1 MDKPASLPAPP
12 AAHQRPYSYER
23 HGVTIED
30 PWHWLRDP
38 KYPEVDDP
46 EVLAYLKAE
55 NAYFDGWKAQHQ
67 GLLDKLFEEM
77 KGRIKE
83 DDSSVPIRDGEF
95 LYWWAFKPG
104 AQYRTWYRKPVE
116 TSARPERSEPQANG
130 VEGRIAPTVEQRPS
144 TSLRTSE
151 AGDCSAEVIF
161 DEPVEAEGRDYFRL
175 GALEPSPD
183 GRLLATLVDDN
194 GSERFQL
201 RIRDVASGKDIETVT
216 DVGIGQPVWTSD
228 SAGIVFTEV
237 NDHWRSYRARYHR
250 LGADPA
256 AAATLYEETEE
267 LGFSVGV
274 GKSHDKTLIMV
285 ATGDNATSEVRFV
298 SADDPS
304 QPLTLISP
312 RKPNREY
319 HVDAA
324 HGKLWIHTNDDHVN
338 FRLAEAD
345 VEKPGEWRTVIPGS
359 DRVYLTGVTSYR
371 DHLAIS
377 SRVDGLDQLT
387 LRTYTGEETRIPFAE
402 ASYSAFFM
410 GNPEYAPQSYRVGYS
425 SMVTPMTTYDYH
437 PETGE
442 LEVRKVQ
449 EIPSGYDASQY
460 ATERLMVEARDGVKV
475 PVSVVY
481 RKGFEKNGEG
491 KLFLYAYGAYG
502 HAIPPVFNSN
512 RISLLDRGWACAIA
526 HIRGGDDLGYKWFLD
541 GKLTKRT
548 NTFNDFVDVAKG
560 LIAEEFTK
568 AGNIAINGGSAGGEL
583 MGAVVNSDPE
593 LWGAVVADVPFV
605 DVLNTMLDDTL
616 PLTPGE
622 WPEWGNPITDRQAF
636 ELIRSYSPYDNVK
649 AQDYPPM
656 LITGGLTDPRVT
668 YWEPAKWAAKLRATK
683 TDGNLLMLKINMGA
697 GHGGKSGRWEK
708 LHEVAETYAFILT
721 EVGEG

>member
-1 MDKPASLPAPP
+1 MDKPTSLPSPP
-12 AAHQRPYSYER
+12 TAEQRPYSYEA

-38 KYPEVDDP
+38 KYPEVNDP
-46 EVLAYLKAE
+46 HALAYLRAE
-55 NAYFDGWKAQHQ
+55 NDYFQGWAKQHQ
-67 GLLDKLFEEM
+67 ELIDGLFEEM

-83 DDSSVPIRDGEF
+83 DDSSVPIRDGDF
-95 LYWWAFKPG
+95 LYWWAFRPG
-104 AQYRTWYRKPVE
+104 AQYRTWYRKA
-116 TSARPERSEPQANG
+116 ARGGEDQ
-130 VEGRIAPTVEQRPS
+130 
-144 TSLRTSE
+144 
-151 AGDCSAEVIF
+151 VIF
-161 DEPVEAEGRDYFRL
+161 DEPAEAEGKDYFRP
-175 GALEPSPD
+175 GALEVSPD
-183 GRLLATLVDDN
+183 GKLAAVLVDDN
-194 GSERFQL
+194 GSERFDL
-201 RIRDVASGKDIETVT
+201 RIRDLATGKDIETVT

-237 NDHWRSYRARYHR
+237 NEHWRSYRARYHR
-250 LGADPA
+250 LGAKPEEA
-256 AAATLYEETEE
+256 ITLYEETEE

-274 GKSHDKTLIMV
+274 GKSHDKSLILV

-304 QPLTLISP
+304 QPLTLISR

-345 VEKPGEWRTVIPGS
+345 VASPEEWRTVIGGS

-377 SRVDGLDQLT
+377 SRVDGLDQLV
-387 LRTYTGEETRIPFAE
+387 LRTYGGQETRIPFEE

-410 GNPEYAPQSYRVGYS
+410 GNPEFAPDAYRLGYS
-425 SMVTPMTTYDYH
+425 SMVTPTTVYDYH
-437 PETGE
+437 PDSRR
-442 LEVRKVQ
+442 LEVLKVQ

-460 ATERLMVEARDGVKV
+460 ATERLIVDARDGARV
-475 PVSVVY
+475 PVSIVY

-502 HAIPPVFNSN
+502 IAIPPAFNSN

-526 HIRGGDDLGYKWFLD
+526 HVRGGDDLGLQGCLD
-541 GKLTKRT
+541 RKLGKRT

-560 LIAEEFTK
+560 LIAAKLTA
-568 AGNIAINGGSAGGEL
+568 AGRIAINGGSAGGEL

-622 WPEWGNPITDRQAF
+622 WPEWGNPIVDEAAF
-636 ELIRSYSPYDNVK
+636 HLIPSYSPYDQVK
-649 AQDYPPM
+649 PQDYPPM

-668 YWEPAKWAAKLRATK
+668 YWEPAKWAAKLRATR
-683 TDGNLLMLKINMGA
+683 TDDNLLLLKINMGA

-708 LHEVAETYAFILT
+708 LHEVAETYGFILT
-721 EVGEG
+721 QVK